1 MTVYFEDDIR
11 FDKGLVMKMQ
21 NQIEFCCLNNLLDN
35 YTLMYEPIIARPDLS
50 NFVLKLEFNRVKM
63 YKKMLKLWQVAEMIQ
78 KTFES
83 DIHIKCTSEFSENFE
98 LAIRL
103 AGVDDEVDSSSNIIY
118 SDEFLLNFFTE
129 TLSCLQVTG
138 ILGVEKTF
146 VSEKNVIIYT
156 EAGKVVKKEFV
167 VETDGINLKNVC
179 LIRGVNVSRIVCN
192 DPQEMVN
199 VFGVE
204 IAREIL
210 LAEIRGVIADGGS
223 YINYRHLALLCEL
236 MTIRGVI
243 SAVTRHAM
251 NKSSAGPLSK
261 CTFEQSVD
269 ILLEAAKDGAKDDIT
284 GVSEKIMM
292 GQIVKAGTGMVHILT
307 NPVKGTFDPMRP
319 SYLNAS

>member
-1 MTVYFEDDIR
+1 MTVYFEEDVR
-11 FDKGLVMKMQ
+11 FDKEKVMKMQ
-21 NQIEFCCLNNLLDN
+21 SELEFCCLNDLLDN
-35 YTLMYEPIIARPDLS
+35 YTLSYEPTTDRKLS
-50 NFVLKLEFNRVKM
+50 NFVLKLSFNRVLL
-63 YKKMLKLWQVAEMIQ
+63 YKKTLKLWQVAEMIQ
-78 KTFES
+78 KTFDS
-83 DIHIKCTSEFSENFE
+83 DIHIKCSSEFSEKLE

-103 AGVDDEVDSSSNIIY
+103 AEVDDENGVP
-118 SDEFLLNFFTE
+118 SDEFLMQFFTE
-129 TLSCLQVTG
+129 TLGCLRISG

-146 VSEKNVIIYT
+146 VSEKNVTLYT
-156 EAGKVVKKEFV
+156 ETGKVIRKEFV
-167 VETDGINLKNVC
+167 VETDGINLKDAC
-179 LIRGVNVSRIVCN
+179 LIRNVDVSRLVCN

-204 IAREIL
+204 VAREIL
-210 LAEIRGVIADGGS
+210 LSEIRGVIADGGS

-292 GQIVKAGTGMVHILT
+292 GQIVKAGTGIVHIIDS
-307 NPVKGTFDPMRP
+307 VSTFDPMRP
-319 SYLNAS
+319 SYLTN

>member
-1 MTVYFEDDIR
+1 MTVYFEEDIR
-11 FDKGLVMKMQ
+11 FDKEKVMKMQ
-21 NQIEFCCLNNLLDN
+21 NELEFCCLNDLLDN
-35 YTLMYEPIIARPDLS
+35 YTLSYEPTTPHLPQLS
-50 NFVLKLEFNRVKM
+50 NFVLKLSFNRVFL
-63 YKKMLKLWQVAEMIQ
+63 YKKTLKLWQIAEMIQ
-78 KTFES
+78 KTFDS
-83 DIHIKCTSEFSENFE
+83 DIHIKCSSEFSEKLE

-103 AGVDDEVDSSSNIIY
+103 AEIEKNGSTFVP
-118 SDEFLLNFFTE
+118 SDEFLLQFFTE
-129 TLSCLQVTG
+129 TLSCLQISG

-146 VSEKNVIIYT
+146 VSEKNVVTYT
-156 EAGKVVKKEFV
+156 ETGKVIRKEFV
-167 VETDGINLKNVC
+167 VETDGINLKDAC
-179 LIRGVNVSRIVCN
+179 LIRNVDISRIVCN

-204 IAREIL
+204 VAREIL
-210 LAEIRGVIADGGS
+210 LSEIRGVIADGGS

-292 GQIVKAGTGMVHILT
+292 GQIVKAGTGIVHIID
-307 NPVKGTFDPMRP
+307 PVSTFDPMRP
-319 SYLNAS
+319 SYLNN

>member
-1 MTVYFEDDIR
+1 MF
-11 FDKGLVMKMQ
+11 
-21 NQIEFCCLNNLLDN
+21 
-35 YTLMYEPIIARPDLS
+35 
-50 NFVLKLEFNRVKM
+50 
-63 YKKMLKLWQVAEMIQ
+63 
-78 KTFES
+78 
-83 DIHIKCTSEFSENFE
+83 SEFSEKLE

-103 AGVDDEVDSSSNIIY
+103 AEMDDENGVP
-118 SDEFLLNFFTE
+118 SDEFLMQFFTE
-129 TLSCLQVTG
+129 TLGCLRISG

-146 VSEKNVIIYT
+146 VSEKNVTLYT
-156 EAGKVVKKEFV
+156 ETGKVIRKEFV
-167 VETDGINLKNVC
+167 VETDGINLKDAC
-179 LIRGVNVSRIVCN
+179 LIRNVDVSRLVCN

-204 IAREIL
+204 VAREIL
-210 LAEIRGVIADGGS
+210 LSEIRGVIADGGS

-292 GQIVKAGTGMVHILT
+292 GQIVKAGTGIVHIIDS
-307 NPVKGTFDPMRP
+307 VSTFDPMRP
-319 SYLNAS
+319 SYLTN